1 MSYAL
6 GEMYYMT
13 VYSREQ
19 RRKHHKQGRS
29 LRSFSQ
35 ESVSKGPVLF
45 ISPREPSHSIQGTD
59 SLIKENRKEEED
71 MCVIA

>member
-13 VYSREQ
+13 VYAREQ

-29 LRSFSQ
+29 Q
-35 ESVSKGPVLF
+35 ESASKGPVLF
-45 ISPREPSHSIQGTD
+45 ILPREPSHSIQGTE
-59 SLIKENRKEEED
+59 SPIKENRKEEED
-71 MCVIA
+71 TCVIA